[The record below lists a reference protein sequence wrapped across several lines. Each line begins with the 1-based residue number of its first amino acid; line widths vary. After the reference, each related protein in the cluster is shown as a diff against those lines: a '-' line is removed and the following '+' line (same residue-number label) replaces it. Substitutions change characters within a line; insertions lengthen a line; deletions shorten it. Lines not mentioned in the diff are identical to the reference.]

1 MKFSNEAI
9 VQEQGDVFKVLSGFK
24 ELQDVSGSGRR
35 RPWKEMKMG
44 SLKLAS
50 LYERANEVLP
60 VITQWRL
67 EDLKGCGE
75 TLEFALLSNGRR
87 ELRRA
92 WFCRVRL
99 CPMCMWRRSLK
110 LAARMKKAVESVK
123 AARPSVRFLFVTFTQ
138 KNCVGLE
145 LGSVLSQMS
154 SSFSKV
160 LKNKR
165 LAKVVLGYM
174 RSIEVTVNREDWTCH
189 PHIHAV
195 LAVRA
200 DYFTGRNY
208 LQHDGWRELW
218 QSVMGLDYLP
228 QVNVKVLKDSDW
240 SAVEAAKYSVKAIDT
255 LADSPDEDSAVR
267 MLVDLTVGLHKR
279 RLVTFGG
286 VFRCVKFREEYG
298 SGDLVH
304 VEGSGGIS
312 EVGRVVY
319 RWSPVYGVY
328 VADERLSLSD
338 KNR

>member
-1 MKFSNEAI
+1 MKFKYCSI
-9 VQEQGDVFKVLSGFK
+9 VQEHCLECK
-24 ELQDVSGSGRR
+24 ELEDFSGSGRR
-35 RPWKEMKMG
+35 RPWKELKMG
-44 SLKLAS
+44 SRKLAL
-50 LYERANEVLP
+50 LYERANEILP
-60 VITQWRL
+60 VITQRRL
-67 EDLKGCGE
+67 EDLRDCGD
-75 TLEFALLSNGRR
+75 TLEFALLPNGRK

-110 LAARMKKAVESVK
+110 LAARMKKAVELVK

-138 KNCVGLE
+138 KNCDGSE
-145 LGSVLSQMS
+145 LGSVLSLMS

-200 DYFTGRNY
+200 DYFTRNY
-208 LQHDGWRELW
+208 LKHEDWRSLW
-218 QSVMGLDYLP
+218 QSVMRLDYLP

-240 SAVEAAKYSVKAIDT
+240 SVVEAAKYSVKAIDT
-255 LADSPDEDSAVR
+255 LADVPDEWSAAR

-279 RLVTFGG
+279 RLATFGG
-286 VFRCVKFREEYG
+286 VFRDVKFEEEYG

-304 VEGSGGIS
+304 VEGSGGVS

-328 VADERLSLSD
+328 VEDERLPSPIIDNQLL
-338 KNR
+338 